1 MGELWFPY
9 GSTEISVRIPEE
21 NLLGTIEPKVL
32 PSVPDVRGEIARAL
46 ENPINSK
53 RLIEMVKPDDRVVIV
68 IDDHTRPVIG
78 TVMLPPL
85 LDELSQAGIK
95 DGNIT
100 ILIATGTHRAVK
112 SEEAQRLVGEDASK
126 RFNVVCHDCRAPDL
140 VEVGTTSQGVRV
152 KLNRAFSD
160 ASFRILTGDIN
171 LHYYAGY
178 GGGRK
183 SILGIAGLETI
194 QGNHAMLL
202 KPRAQ
207 SGVIE
212 GNPIDKDLNEMA
224 EMAKVNFILNVVM
237 NKDNGVV
244 KAFAGDLRQA
254 FLEGIKIVDEMCKVE
269 VERAADI
276 LVVSAGGSPYDIDLY
291 QSYKAIHD
299 SLEIV
304 KDKGVIVLIAECPE
318 GYGNQVFYD
327 WMTRYK
333 KVEEMETEIKRRF
346 VLGGHKAYYLSK
358 ALEKVRIIL
367 VSIMP
372 DFYATGIFKLRTAK
386 TANEA
391 LHNAFGL
398 AGKSSKIWALPKGSI
413 TLPVLK
419 KA

>member
-9 GSTEISVRIPEE
+9 GSTEVSVRIPEE
-21 NLLGTIEPKVL
+21 NLLGTIEPKVT
-32 PSVPDVRGEIARAL
+32 PSVPDVRGEIVRAIG
-46 ENPINSK
+46 NPISSK
-53 RLIEMVKPDDRVVIV
+53 RMVEMVGPDDKTVIV
-68 IDDHTRPVIG
+68 IDDPTRPMTG
-78 TVMLPPL
+78 TVILPPL
-85 LDELSQAGIK
+85 LDELSQAGVK

-100 ILIATGTHRAVK
+100 ILIATGTHRSVN
-112 SEEAQRLVGEDASK
+112 SEEVTRLVGEEISR

-140 VEVGTTSQGVRV
+140 VEVGTTSQGVKV
-152 KLNRAFSD
+152 KLNRIYAE
-160 ASFRILTGDIN
+160 ASFKILTGDVN

-183 SILGIAGLETI
+183 SVLGVAGLETI

-202 KPRAQ
+202 KPRAR
-207 SGVIE
+207 SGNID
-212 GNPIDKDLNEMA
+212 GNPVDKDLNEMA

-237 NKDNGVV
+237 NKDCGVV
-244 KAFAGDLRQA
+244 KAFAGNLQQA
-254 FLEGIKIVDEMCKVE
+254 FLEGVKVVDEMCKVE

-318 GYGNQVFYD
+318 SYGNQVFYN
-327 WMTRYK
+327 WMTKYK
-333 KVEEMETEIKRRF
+333 RVEEMETEIKRRF

-358 ALEKVRIIL
+358 ALERVRIIL

-413 TLPVLK
+413 TLPILK